1 MEFDVEALQE
11 LVSQEEQAV
20 GACTYSCTRSCA
32 QTWCPATC
40 NVTTV

>member
-1 MEFDVEALQE
+1 MEFDVDALQE
-11 LVSQEEQAV
+11 LVVQEDQAV

-40 NVTTV
+40 PVTTI